1 MQKKTTAYQKQ
12 RCSAAVFLGNQGW
25 NYVVHSVHGIG
36 RYIGVENVLVDG
48 VHRDYLLLA
57 YAGDDKLYV
66 PVEQVGM
73 LHKYVGNEGQSQGFL
88 KWASR
93 LETCAE

>member
-1 MQKKTTAYQKQ
+1 MTAGFGSGMKTGLLADKMMFLTCRKRRSHTKTAVLN
-12 RCSAAVFLGNQGW
+12 RSISRNQGW
-25 NYVVHSVHGIG
+25 IMVHSVHGIG

-66 PVEQVGM
+66 PVE
-73 LHKYVGNEGQSQGFL
+73 
-88 KWASR
+88 
-93 LETCAE
+93 